1 MTFHQRSNVT
11 TASMPQSLHLSSTI
25 SPNATLLKPQLPA
38 PPPKL
43 LRLPPAP
50 PSSSAISLPPNPKPY
65 NPPLNPQL
73 QENLFYLDSLGIDS
87 FHCLTSH
94 PQLVSASLP
103 QFKSVVDFL
112 HNLHLNI
119 QEIRRVLH
127 MCPEILTAS
136 LPLTLRPAVTFLLR
150 EARVEGRHLPAVI
163 RRRPRL
169 LTRSVEE
176 QLRPALYFLQSAVG
190 IEDVSKCAT
199 LLSCSVETK
208 FIPRLDYFQK
218 LGFSKREATVLFRRF
233 PSLFC
238 YSIEE
243 NFEPKSKYFL
253 VDMGRELKELLD
265 FPQYFSFSLE
275 NRIKPRHQICVEK
288 GVCLSL
294 PLMLKLS
301 EVRFWD
307 RLEVCCSS
315 SIPVRTSPF
324 WCTKIDDSVT

>member
-1 MTFHQRSNVT
+1 MTFHQKGNVI
-11 TASMPQSLHLSSTI
+11 TASMPHTLYLSSTTT
-25 SPNATLLKPQLPA
+25 SPTATLLKPPLPA
-38 PPPKL
+38 SPPKL
-43 LRLPPAP
+43 LRLPSP
-50 PSSSAISLPPNPKPY
+50 PSSSPTISLPPNPKPS
-65 NPPLNPQL
+65 NTHL

-103 QFKSVVDFL
+103 QFKSAINFL
-112 HNLHLNI
+112 LNLDLNI
-119 QEIRRVLH
+119 HEIRRVLH

-136 LPLTLRPAVTFLLR
+136 LPHTLRPAVTFLLR
-150 EARVEGRHLPAVI
+150 EARVEGRHLPGVI

-218 LGFSKREATVLFRRF
+218 LGFSKREATVMFRRF

-243 NFEPKSKYFL
+243 NFEPKSNYFL

-275 NRIKPRHQICVEK
+275 NRIKPRHKICVEK

-315 SIPVRTSPF
+315 SVPVRTSPF